1 MFSCIQALISKRT
14 VAIVVIADVRRTH
27 PIDSRL
33 YIPSCIDP
41 YAVETH
47 VRSIVGFSIGE
58 LSFGDPL
65 VNVVFGYFLRTG
77 KELLVVR
84 FTATNGLD

>member
-1 MFSCIQALISKRT
+1 MLSCIQALSTERAVT
-14 VAIVVIADVRRTH
+14 IVVIADLGYIH
-27 PIDSRL
+27 PSE
-33 YIPSCIDP
+33 SCIFTVGRVDP

-47 VRSIVGFSIGE
+47 IRSLVRFSSGE
-58 LSFGDPL
+58 LTFGDPL